1 MPNKKQYIYIFTNNE
16 MPELIKIGRTDRHP
30 VLRAEQ
36 LSKQT
41 GVLGTFLAEWF
52 LEVPDS
58 EMAEKLVHYKMKEHR
73 YKKEFFKISVSKAVE
88 IIEQTLFP
96 FFEIQEISKIDE
108 EKIKDAIGGLSV
120 LLDTDDDELKR
131 RVLDEINNLES
142 KLFRLKYINK

>member
-1 MPNKKQYIYIFTNNE
+1 MRNKKKYIYIFTNNE

-41 GVLGTFLAEWF
+41 GVLGTFVAEWF

-88 IIEQTLFP
+88 IIEQILFP
-96 FFEIQEISKIDE
+96 FFQIQEISKNEEEIKTIID
-108 EKIKDAIGGLSV
+108 GLSL
-120 LLDTDDDELKR
+120 LLDTDDKELNKMI
-131 RVLDEINNLES
+131 LDEINNLET
-142 KLFRLKYINK
+142 KLFRLKYTNK